1 MQPNY
6 YNNVYFISQTCY
18 NADMMDLKTKK
29 TKKVKHFRIVFNLPL
44 LILEAVMAVG
54 CLAALA
60 VVLKMTDSVQKIG
73 IDQSNIVIN
82 TPVSYATEK
91 HELGYRNIA
100 LFGVD
105 ARDGELGAG
114 TRSDTNIV
122 MSVNQDKKEISL
134 ISVYRDTYLNIGDDT
149 YNKCNAAYARGG
161 PEQAINM
168 LNMNLDLD
176 ITDYVTVGFEGL
188 IEAIDQLGG
197 VEIDVEEV
205 EIQHLNNYQLTMAD
219 EFGVDYIEVKK
230 PGKQILNGMQ
240 ATAYCRIRYGGG
252 DDYKRT
258 ERQRTVINAMIEKAK
273 TVSAGELANAVTAVM
288 DNVSTSLDINEIIS
302 LLSALS
308 QYQVVTSEGFPFAEH
323 REAFNLS
330 RAIGN
335 CIVPGTLEENVIMLH
350 ELLFDDEEYVPST
363 QLQEYSEKIL
373 QDAEPYRP

>member
-1 MQPNY
+1 
-6 YNNVYFISQTCY
+6 
-18 NADMMDLKTKK
+18 
-29 TKKVKHFRIVFNLPL
+29 
-44 LILEAVMAVG
+44 MAVG

-273 TVSAGELANAVTAVM
+273 TVSAGELASAVTAVM

-302 LLSALS
+302 LSSALS